1 MWHPSPSA
9 RNSCPFLSVG
19 VDVGHALKLL
29 HSVLMTEFS
38 SWCQSPSWRT
48 CENCTRTFSSVTK
61 DFHTCVHKVPSFC
74 SGPSTGP
81 AFSRGWPG
89 ALARPFPARLLC
101 DGHNHDLG
109 TASALCP
116 THPGKKSFPQNRHLH
131 LWELTT
137 LTLISQQL
145 SLHSQHLKES
155 TNEVLTKLPWGCD

>member
-74 SGPSTGP
+74 SGPTTGP
-81 AFSRGWPG
+81 AFSRGWLG
-89 ALARPFPARLLC
+89 ALARPFC
-101 DGHNHDLG
+101 DGHNHDLC
-109 TASALCP
+109 TASAVCRNSSR
-116 THPGKKSFPQNRHLH
+116 K
-131 LWELTT
+131 
-137 LTLISQQL
+137 
-145 SLHSQHLKES
+145 
-155 TNEVLTKLPWGCD
+155 EVLPSEQASPPLWAHNINTDLPATVPPLRTPEGLH